1 MLKGCV
7 LCLRDVRSVFHEE
20 VETMR
25 RFESPNILRMFGI
38 CVQDE
43 NGKDST

>member
-1 MLKGCV
+1 MTITVVSICSEVEK
-7 LCLRDVRSVFHEE
+7 VFKKE

-38 CVQDE
+38 CVQNE
-43 NGKDST
+43 QGE